1 MTTLNLYQEMI
12 NTDKTINVVKR
23 FFYEKS
29 EFTKALKNKQADILK
44 RYVKK
49 QILAIKYSEE
59 FEENEK

>member
-1 MTTLNLYQEMI
+1 MI

-23 FFYEKS
+23 FFYETS